1 MTEENMKKGET
12 NNNVPENKIFKVSA
26 LVVPIP
32 EVPTL
37 GVLVSVVF
45 KGKPN
50 NSKIFYRF

>member
-37 GVLVSVVF
+37 GVSILVVF
-45 KGKPN
+45 KVKPN
-50 NSKIFYRF
+50 NSKIFDQF